1 MLTVEQ
7 KENLRKELLQK
18 RLSLLPEK
26 VTTLS
31 RDIEKKVMELLYWKQ
46 AENVGLY
53 SNVKNEVE
61 TSLLFAKS
69 LEEGKRV
76 FFPRV
81 EQGLGFYE
89 VLGPEDLEKGAWGI
103 MEPKHTCDPVL
114 AEDGLGVVIV
124 PALAFSEQGFRLGY
138 GKGFYDRVLQNF
150 KGVSI
155 GITYDFMLLEDLPHE
170 PHDRAVNYVVT
181 EKRVIEIK

>member
-1 MLTVEQ
+1 MTLLD

-18 RLSLLPEK
+18 RISLPPEK
-26 VTTLS
+26 ITALS
-31 RDIEKKVMELLYWKQ
+31 REIEKKVMDLVFWKN

-53 SNVKNEVE
+53 SGVKSEVE

-103 MEPKHTCDPVL
+103 MEPKHTCDPL
-114 AEDGLGVVIV
+114 PADEGLGVMIV
-124 PALAFSEQGFRLGY
+124 PALAFSENGFRLGY

-150 KGVSI
+150 KGTSI
-155 GITYDFMLLEDLPHE
+155 GITYDFLVLQDLPHE
-170 PHDRAVNYVVT
+170 AHDRAVNYVVT